1 MGAKSREVEG
11 EKEWAGEVV
20 VDPPTAGDA
29 WCAVLEVGRRV
40 GVGVVVVVVEVG
52 GRAMEDRR
60 GVRF

>member
-1 MGAKSREVEG
+1 VGAKSREVEG
-11 EKEWAGEVV
+11 EKEWVGEVV

-40 GVGVVVVVVEVG
+40 GVVVVVVEVG